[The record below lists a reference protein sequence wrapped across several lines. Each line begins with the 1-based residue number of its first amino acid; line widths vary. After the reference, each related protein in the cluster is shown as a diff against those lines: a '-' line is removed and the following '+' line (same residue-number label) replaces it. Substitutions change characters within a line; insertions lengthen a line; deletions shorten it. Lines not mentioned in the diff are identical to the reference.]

1 MTSIFIAYK
10 YAQKPGTVGFPLP
23 DVKVKIDSKDN
34 KEEGEIL
41 VKTPTIM
48 LGYYKNEEATKEA
61 IVDGWFHTGD
71 IGYIDKEGYITITG
85 RKKDMIVLKNGKKI
99 FPEEIESLINKLP
112 YVSES
117 MVFGKIENTKN
128 DRNEDVVLWA
138 KIVYD
143 KEKIKN
149 YADDESKYYDII
161 LKDIKSEVNKQMP
174 AYKYIRDIIITDTP
188 LIKPTTL
195 KIKRHEEIKLIENNK

>member
-48 LGYYKNEEATKEA
+48 LGYYKNKEATKEA